1 MVGRPAVTCRQ
12 RTKTSYSPIWR
23 ELEDDDDGTDR
34 PQDRQLG
41 VPPSKVELEEGRSCG
56 KMARSEAKMRAGLA
70 FRSWFRAIPAPSD
83 AVPGLR
89 RSGRR
94 LGNVEVHPPFSGVV
108 EMAYSGS
115 EQ

>member
-1 MVGRPAVTCRQ
+1 M
-12 RTKTSYSPIWR
+12 
-23 ELEDDDDGTDR
+23 
-34 PQDRQLG
+34 
-41 VPPSKVELEEGRSCG
+41 PPSKVELEEGRSCG

-94 LGNVEVHPPFSGVV
+94 LGNVEVHPLFGGVAG
-108 EMAYSGS
+108 MAYSGS